1 MTGCRFVHDHQ
12 AEHAVRDL
20 CRVIELPRSTYY
32 AWLNHE
38 PSQRAWE
45 DNVLLGEIKEI
56 HTLSRHTYG
65 APRILGELRHRGH
78 RVGRHRVARIM
89 VEHGLVGV
97 HGRKKWRRGKPNTA
111 YAPDL
116 LERDFSA
123 SRPDERWVADISE
136 FHCLDGK
143 LFLAGIRDLFDKT
156 LVGWAMGERQTT
168 DLVVSALV
176 MAPSRRRPDGELVH
190 HSDKGPQYTSLE
202 LANRLSDWGLSAS
215 FGSTGDAYDNA
226 AMESFWATAK
236 REIEFLHGPVRQLAK
251 SQLRTIIFEYVEVF
265 YNRERHQAVLGHLT
279 PAEYY
284 ATSKVA

>member
-1 MTGCRFVHDHQ
+1 M
-12 AEHAVRDL
+12 
-20 CRVIELPRSTYY
+20 
-32 AWLNHE
+32 
-38 PSQRAWE
+38 
-45 DNVLLGEIKEI
+45 
-56 HTLSRHTYG
+56 
-65 APRILGELRHRGH
+65 
-78 RVGRHRVARIM
+78 VG
-89 VEHGLVGV
+89 HGLVGV
-97 HGRKKWRRGKPNTA
+97 HGRKKWRRAKPDTA

-123 SRPDERWVADISE
+123 TRPDERWVADISE

-176 MAPSRRRPDGELVH
+176 MALSRRRPDGELVH

-215 FGSTGDAYDNA
+215 FGSTGDAYDTA

-236 REIEFLHGPVRQLAK
+236 REIEFMHGPVRQLTR

-265 YNRERHQAVLGHLT
+265 YNRERHQAILGHLT

-284 ATSKVA
+284 ATAKVA